1 MTKAISTRIKSVAA
15 GKAGAENKHD
25 MRTGHHQPVRVDPE
39 RTRLNSVLIE
49 PQNVADLRRECERRR
64 HLRLGGVK
72 RAMKRNA
79 AVATIGVLT
88 FSHEAQRELE
98 SLPGD
103 EQDIRFLASA
113 KSVAEHLGST
123 LTGLVVHRDET
134 AVHAHYQL
142 YAVRL
147 DGLPVSRI
155 TTRQKC
161 SELQDVA
168 VQAWADL
175 GIERGE
181 KKWEKKSRLEAEG
194 KSSGEVWR
202 ATNYRTVAQMWEDLP
217 REIEA
222 AKQQLAATQHSAE
235 RNQRLLAAQ
244 KEKLDAGRVEADKG
258 LARMERYEQRALA
271 AEQRA
276 RVAKAMLDAIGE
288 QGRARLELIAALDA
302 IDEHQLTRPRPDG
315 TQKTVN
321 ARAYLDE
328 GIIRGFMVADTTANP
343 VALVNPGTQTR
354 LAVRD
359 DALAATL
366 RAAQRVDSD
375 IGRAIQSV
383 EMPGNRR
390 AKARDLLKTVQ
401 NQVQEL
407 E

>member
-49 PQNVADLRRECERRR
+49 PQRAPDLRRECIRRR
-64 HLRLGGVK
+64 HLRPGGVK

-98 SLPGD
+98 SLPAN
-103 EQDIRFLASA
+103 EQDKRFLASA
-113 KSVAEHLGST
+113 KAVAEHLGTT

-142 YAVRL
+142 HAVRL
-147 DGLPVSRI
+147 DGLPVSR
-155 TTRQKC
+155 TATRQKC

-181 KKWEKKSRLEAEG
+181 KKWEKKARLEAEG
-194 KSSGEVWR
+194 KSPGEVWR
-202 ATNYRTVAQMWEDLP
+202 ATNYRTVTQMWEDLP

-222 AKQQLAATQHSAE
+222 AKRRLAEAQHSAE
-235 RNQRLLAAQ
+235 RNQRLLEAQ
-244 KEKLDAGRVEADKG
+244 KEKLEAGRVEVDKG
-258 LARMERYEQRALA
+258 LARMERYEQRVLA

-276 RVAKAMLDAIGE
+276 KVAKAMLDAIGE
-288 QGRARLELIAALDA
+288 QSKARLELIAALDGL
-302 IDEHQLTRPRPDG
+302 DEHSITPPRPDG
-315 TQKTVN
+315 THKIVN
-321 ARAYLDE
+321 ARTYLDE
-328 GIIRGFMVADTTANP
+328 GIGRGLTQVDTTANLL
-343 VALVNPGTQTR
+343 VWVNPETQKR
-354 LAVRD
+354 LTVRD

-366 RAAQRVDSD
+366 RAAQAVDSHV
-375 IGRAIQSV
+375 GRAIQSV

-401 NQVQEL
+401 TQMQEL